1 MFFVGFSVLQR
12 KSTFNGN
19 MVNTMKKSV
28 LALSVIIASLLG
40 TAYADDA
47 DILKQ
52 FDIRAC
58 QSEAKEQAEAG
69 QAAQELNCQCK
80 IDNTDYKS
88 LAEAKKKGDLAKV
101 QKIQQQARDA
111 CTENA

>member
-1 MFFVGFSVLQR
+1 
-12 KSTFNGN
+12 
-19 MVNTMKKSV
+19 MKKSV
-28 LALSVIIASLLG
+28 LALSVILTSLLG

-58 QSEAKEQAEAG
+58 QSEAKEQADAG
-69 QAAQELNCQCK
+69 QDEQPLNCQCK

-88 LAEAKKKGDLAKV
+88 LAAAKKQGDLAKV
-101 QKIQQQARDA
+101 QKIKQKARDA